1 MTTNETPQTG
11 DDALAAALAH
21 SDEVRQEHHSDGQ
34 LDAPVA
40 GTTPG
45 TDAST
50 AASAAEGTPE
60 RDDEEGSLWTTGR
73 PVHFEIHAADPQRA
87 ANFYQAAFGWK
98 LEDWSEY
105 AGMPYFGASTGTGNG
120 IDGALMQ
127 RQGENPPAGGPV
139 AGAVIT
145 MGVAD
150 YDAAAEAILAAG
162 GTVALPK
169 YALPGMAW
177 QGYFLDTENNVFGI
191 HQPDPNAA

>member
-1 MTTNETPQTG
+1 MTTNESQQTND

-21 SDEVRQEHHSDGQ
+21 SDEVRSEHHSDGQ

-40 GTTPG
+40 GTSNAND
-45 TDAST
+45 TDA
-50 AASAAEGTPE
+50 AAAPAAEGGAAP
-60 RDDEEGSLWTTGR
+60 DAQWSTGR
-73 PVHFEIHAADPQRA
+73 PVHFEIHAADPKRA
-87 ANFYQAAFGWK
+87 AEFYSAAFGWK

-105 AGMPYFGASTGTGNG
+105 AGMPYFGATTGVGNG
-120 IDGALMQ
+120 IDGAIMQ
-127 RQGENPPAGGPV
+127 RQGENPTAGGSV

-150 YDAAAEAILAAG
+150 FDAAANAILAAG

-191 HQPDPNAA
+191 HQPDPSAA